1 MQAWFICE
9 SGKAVR
15 EDHMSLLSAFLV
27 SKAAAGV
34 QVSFTSAYPTL
45 VLGAPLA
52 YWARHLFQ
60 VLLVSEAQHDWMN
73 PYNHF

>member
-1 MQAWFICE
+1 MLRLSGVQAWFICE

-27 SKAAAGV
+27 SKAAARV

-45 VLGAPLA
+45 VLGAPWHIGRDIFFKCCLC
-52 YWARHLFQ
+52 LKP
-60 VLLVSEAQHDWMN
+60 SMIG
-73 PYNHF
+73 